1 MVLFVLYMKPEGY
14 SMKSTNH
21 IDLHTLLSMLQ
32 ELQKDPADKER
43 MGNCLSLVKEALE
56 NTLDCSDEIDFR
68 YIVDQ
73 LPIGLGIVRGDGYYL
88 YCNKAYTEETG
99 VQPEFVLNRYV
110 QDIAKEG
117 IYFKNPCSLKVL
129 NTGRKISTVST
140 DNAYG
145 EHKMAFTVGV
155 PLFDDEGDIRY
166 VVTSMLNTEIMR
178 DYYEEFRNSQK
189 QIESVRFFDG
199 TKTPGNSA
207 MVGSNSSITNI
218 RRLVEK
224 AAPTDATILI
234 VGESGVGKELVAD
247 LVYENSKRKGKPYV
261 KINCAAIPENLLES
275 ELFGYEKGSFTGAS
289 SKGKTGLL
297 EMADG
302 GTVLLDEIGELPLD
316 LQPKLLRFLQQ
327 GTIYRIGSNTAKKLD
342 VRIIAATNAKLKE
355 KVAESKFRDDLY
367 YRLSVFPISVPPLR
381 MRVDDIRN
389 IADYY
394 FQFYCAKYD
403 KTVSVP
409 EAVYRAFESY
419 NWPGNI
425 RELQN
430 IIEYLVICTDNG
442 EEIEAFLLQTMF
454 SQDQPEPNGYNTMSL
469 YEMRCRFERDAIC
482 SVLKHSAS
490 LREAAKTLDIAASS
504 LLRKTQKYGIDVPKL
519 LKK

>member
-1 MVLFVLYMKPEGY
+1 MNTTEI
-14 SMKSTNH
+14 H
-21 IDLHTLLSMLQ
+21 ALQ
-32 ELQKDPADKER
+32 ELF
-43 MGNCLSLVKEALE
+43 SLLKKVKEDPTDQASLDQCLQRLRELQDNEPE
-56 NTLDCSDEIDFR
+56 NADEIDYR

-99 VQPEFVLNRYV
+99 VQPSFVLNRYV

-129 NTGRKISTVST
+129 KTGRKISTVST

-155 PLFDDEGDIRY
+155 PLFNEDGEIRY

-178 DYYEEFRNSQK
+178 DYYDEFRNSQK
-189 QIESVRFFDG
+189 QIESIRFFDG
-199 TKTPGNSA
+199 THDPDTSP
-207 MVGSNSSITNI
+207 MVGKNSSIENI

-247 LVYENSKRKGKPYV
+247 LVYEKSKRKGKPFI

-289 SKGKTGLL
+289 SKGKAGLL
-297 EMADG
+297 EMADS

-327 GTIYRIGSNTAKKLD
+327 GTIYRIGGSSAKKLD
-342 VRIIAATNAKLKE
+342 VRVIAATNAKLKE
-355 KVAESKFRDDLY
+355 KVAEGKFRDDLY

-381 MRVDDIRN
+381 MRVDDIRRL
-389 IADYY
+389 ADYY
-394 FQFYCAKYD
+394 FQRYCAKYE
-403 KTVSVP
+403 KNVSIS
-409 EAVYRAFESY
+409 ESIYRAFESY

-430 IIEYLVICTDNG
+430 IVEYLVICTDTG
-442 EEIEAFLLQTMF
+442 EEVEPFLLQAMF
-454 SQDQPEPNGYNTMSL
+454 SQDQPEADSYTTMSL
-469 YEMRCRFERDAIC
+469 YEMRCRFERDAI
-482 SVLKHSAS
+482 SNVLRHSSS
-490 LREAAKTLDIAASS
+490 LREAAKELDIAPSS
-504 LLRKTQKYGIDVPKL
+504 LLRKTQKYGIDAQEL
-519 LKK
+519 LKKK